1 MLSINADL
9 TPQDRTGAILQ
20 SALRFL
26 GKRLPGLRCLG
37 STERWYILDQIVCCH
52 FLSKCSEQPRN
63 SPNGVCCPDFV
74 TATGERARG
83 TPVACFQQIVWCIQV
98 TGKLGLRVISLQSH
112 QLICNQAIRCTGKQD
127 CPAFADAD
135 CYRPWTNFSVHEAV
149 LCCENALRCSN

>member
-1 MLSINADL
+1 MLLS
-9 TPQDRTGAILQ
+9 LQ
-20 SALRFL
+20 RQAVT
-26 GKRLPGLRCLG
+26 K
-37 STERWYILDQIVCCH
+37 TDN
-52 FLSKCSEQPRN
+52 LSLFRIFE
-63 SPNGVCCPDFV
+63 F
-74 TATGERARG
+74 TGERARG

-112 QLICNQAIRCTGKQD
+112 QLICNQAIRCTGKQN